1 VDPEEIRRRV
11 KAARALAGISVKELA
26 ERINQEGLGER
37 TLRAL
42 EGDAGRAW
50 RPMELQAV
58 AQACG
63 LPYEFFTVDFSS
75 VFDRELR
82 VDDRLDE
89 LERRLRRLE
98 GVQAAPAPP
107 GELGRRA
114 EGSQPNGGHRP
125 QDERREEEG
134 QSRGAGG

>member
-1 VDPEEIRRRV
+1 MRRRV

-26 ERINQEGLGER
+26 QRIGQDGLGER
-37 TLRAL
+37 TLRSL

-63 LPYEFFTVDFSS
+63 LPYEFFTVDFQQLTLNGR
-75 VFDRELR
+75 VGQRLDALEAELR
-82 VDDRLDE
+82 QLAA
-89 LERRLRRLE
+89 ERP
-98 GVQAAPAPP
+98 APEPP

-114 EGSQPNGGHRP
+114 AGSQPS
-125 QDERREEEG
+125 DERRPQGEPRREEG
-134 QSRGAGG
+134 HARGGEG